1 VNADDQRTSSS
12 DRGDRQRP
20 LVDREQL
27 AALRRLRQVFGGDQ
41 VRVATAAEAPAPPS
55 PSGPMPSHRDYRGW
69 PLTGSTRQL
78 HAAVDALR
86 ADTLPAGVELPGHPA
101 ADNIASSTRPSVRPA
116 AWQLELG
123 GDPRRPVRL
132 LVCGDRAWTDLALVA
147 ATLDQVVAQH
157 VDDQDV
163 QGDQVVVIEGDARG
177 ADRLAARHARARGW
191 QLATYPADWAAH
203 GRAAGPRRNQRML
216 RDGRPDL
223 VVAFHDQLAAS
234 RGTADLVRRARAAGL
249 PVLHVLQVTH
259 RERTRDGIR
268 ARTAAQRTG
277 PARSGAPAWKER
289 VR

>member
-27 AALRRLRQVFGGDQ
+27 AALRRLRQVFGRDQ
-41 VRVATAAEAPAPPS
+41 IRVATAAEAPAPPS

-86 ADTLPAGVELPGHPA
+86 ADTVPGGVALPGLPA
-101 ADNIASSTRPSVRPA
+101 ADNIASSTRPA

-132 LVCGDRAWTDLALVA
+132 LVCGDRAWTDRALLA

-157 VDDQDV
+157 VGDQDV
-163 QGDQVVVIEGDARG
+163 QGEQVVVIEGDARG

-191 QLATYPADWAAH
+191 QLQTYPADWAAH

-216 RDGRPDL
+216 REGRPDL
-223 VVAFHDQLAAS
+223 VVAFHDELPAS
-234 RGTADLVRRARAAGL
+234 RGTADLVRRPRAAGL
-249 PVLHVLQVTH
+249 PVLHVTH
-259 RERTRDGIR
+259 GERTRDGMR
-268 ARTAAQRTG
+268 ARTAAQRTQ
-277 PARSGAPAWKER
+277 PARSSAPARKER